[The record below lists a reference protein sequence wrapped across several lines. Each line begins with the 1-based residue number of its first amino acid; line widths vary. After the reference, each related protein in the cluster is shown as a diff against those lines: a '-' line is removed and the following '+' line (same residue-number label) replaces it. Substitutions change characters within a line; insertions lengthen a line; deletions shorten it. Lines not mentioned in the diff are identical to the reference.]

1 MSYATDIGIDL
12 GTSNVVVFIRGKGIV
27 LKEPA
32 VLAYDIDAD
41 KIKAFGEEA
50 RQMIGSTAGNIAGI
64 RPLKDGVISDY
75 VMTEELLK
83 YFIQKAM
90 GGRSLLKPRIVISVP
105 TRITDVE
112 KRALE
117 EASYL
122 AGAREVMLVEKPL
135 ASAIG
140 AGINIELPSGTLI
153 VDIGGGVTDIAI
165 VSLGGIALS
174 SFVQIAGNHFTE
186 SIIRHL
192 RKNHLLFIGEQT
204 AEAIKI
210 HIGSAIK
217 REKNRSM
224 EVKGR
229 NVFTGLPNKVIITT
243 NELAE
248 PLSETANAI
257 ADAVCALLEQTTP
270 ELANDVSRRGIILA
284 GGGALLRGID
294 VIIEKKTGIQ
304 TLITEHADCT
314 AALGTGRYLEFLSK
328 YER

>member
-12 GTSNVVVFIRGKGIV
+12 GTANIVVFIRGKGIV

-32 VLAYDIDAD
+32 VIAYDIDAD

-50 RQMIGSTAGNIAGI
+50 RQMIGRTAGNIAGI

-90 GGRSLLKPRIVISVP
+90 GSRAFLKPRIVISIP

-112 KRALE
+112 RRALE

-122 AGAREVMLVEKPL
+122 AGAREVTLVEKPL
-135 ASAIG
+135 VSAIG
-140 AGINIELPSGTLI
+140 AGVNAELPSGTLI

-165 VSLGGIALS
+165 VSMGGIALA
-174 SFVQIAGNHFTE
+174 SFVQTAGNQFTE

-192 RKNHLLFIGEQT
+192 RKNHLLFVGEQT

-210 HIGSAIK
+210 RIGSAVK
-217 REKNRSM
+217 VAKNRSM
-224 EVKGR
+224 KVKGR
-229 NVFTGLPNKVIITT
+229 NVFTGLPSSVLIST
-243 NELAE
+243 NELSE
-248 PLSETANAI
+248 PLGETANI
-257 ADAVCALLEQTTP
+257 LADSVCALLEQATP
-270 ELANDVSRRGIILA
+270 ELAGDVARRGIILA

-294 VIIEKKTGIQ
+294 EIISKKTGIE
-304 TLITEHADCT
+304 TLIAEHTDCT
-314 AALGTGRYLEFLSK
+314 AALGTGRYLKFLSD
-328 YER
+328 YE